1 MSELSEP
8 DFSLELPQ
16 AVRLVTNA
24 VTVSNDKLNYS
35 VTVFVPN
42 TSEKF
47 NEVCNLKD
55 AKTGEDLEISN
66 EGVIKSY
73 DMSAIGI
80 TFEKMYHIIDKER
93 NGY

>member
-1 MSELSEP
+1 
-8 DFSLELPQ
+8 
-16 AVRLVTNA
+16 VRV
-24 VTVSNDKLNYS
+24 
-35 VTVFVPN
+35 
-42 TSEKF
+42 
-47 NEVCNLKD
+47 
-55 AKTGEDLEISN
+55 ISN